1 MRALGD
7 IKDWK
12 ALTALTDPFTYQQG
26 KGPRAEAA
34 LDALARIAHAS
45 SQQLFV
51 AQLTASSANLR
62 RMAGEGLARSGNREV
77 AQQAATTLAGDKE
90 RDVQLA
96 GAFASV
102 MAGPQGGS
110 GVTSLVQALDNG
122 ANHEQAMG
130 YLVELGPR
138 AVPGLDQALAS
149 KDPATRESATLVLG
163 FIGGDEALVLLERAR
178 GDGDLRVV
186 RAAER
191 AIARLRKG

>member
-1 MRALGD
+1 M
-7 IKDWK
+7 
-12 ALTALTDPFTYQQG
+12 
-26 KGPRAEAA
+26 
-34 LDALARIAHAS
+34 
-45 SQQLFV
+45 
-51 AQLTASSANLR
+51 
-62 RMAGEGLARSGNREV
+62 
-77 AQQAATTLAGDKE
+77 
-90 RDVQLA
+90 QLA

-102 MAGPQGGS
+102 MAGPQGSS

-122 ANHEQAMG
+122 ANHEQAMA

-178 GDGDLRVV
+178 GDSDLRVV

-191 AIARLRKG
+191 AIARLRKGVGVTPRTWPCRGDDV